1 MSLQEQLDALKAK
14 AKARIPAETLAIME
28 RHVEELLASGIMA
41 RVPKVGDRA
50 PDFTLPDADGSP
62 MSLQGLLARGP
73 AVLSF
78 YRGRW

>member
-28 RHVEELLASGIMA
+28 RSIEELRASGIVA

-50 PDFTLPDADGSP
+50 PDFTLPDSDGRP
-62 MSLQGLLARGP
+62 VSLQDLLARGP